1 MVTTEPDVPPAG
13 VDPWQPRPSRVVSRT
28 KETVQTVTIGL
39 VPRADEQLGARPGQF
54 NMLSVWGVGEIA
66 VSVSGIDRD
75 RRVLYHTVRAV
86 GAVSAALTRARPGD
100 TIGVRGPFGTS
111 WEAADAAGGDVVV
124 VAGGV
129 GLAPLRLAIL
139 DTMARI
145 PPGRLFVLVG
155 ARSPGDLLF
164 ARELDRWS
172 RRAGVEV
179 AVTVDRAGPDWSGH
193 VGLVTELVRRAGFD
207 GTNALALV
215 CGPEPMMRF
224 TTSALVD
231 RGTAPGRIR
240 LSLERNMKCGLGLCG
255 HCQLG
260 PLLLCRDGA
269 VVAADRVG
277 SLLGVREL

>member
-1 MVTTEPDVPPAG
+1 VVPD
-13 VDPWQPRPSRVVSRT
+13 D
-28 KETVQTVTIGL
+28 
-39 VPRADEQLGARPGQF
+39 DEQLDARPGQF

-66 VSVSGIDRD
+66 VSVSGIDRR

-86 GAVSAALTRARPGD
+86 GAVSSALTQTRRGD

-111 WEAADAAGGDVVV
+111 WEPTDGAGGDVVV

-129 GLAPLRLAIL
+129 GLAPLRLAIM
-139 DTMARI
+139 DTMTRT

-164 ARELDRWS
+164 ARELERWS
-172 RRAGVEV
+172 RRPGVEV
-179 AVTVDRAGPDWSGH
+179 SVTVDRAGPDWSGQ
-193 VGLVTELVRRAGFD
+193 VGLVTGLVRRAGFD
-207 GTNALALV
+207 AANALALV

-224 TTSALVD
+224 TTTALID
-231 RGTAPGRIR
+231 RGVAIGRIR

-269 VVAADRVG
+269 VVGADRVG
-277 SLLGVREL
+277 ALLGVREL